1 MARTKRQALIE
12 EVAFIT
18 GTTDDRIH
26 DVMADGRAWTVAQI
40 AQKAMVSPHT
50 VRLYMN
56 NHPDEYEKGF
66 VAVESGH
73 KPVAYRK
80 RKEKK
85 IGRSA
90 RR

>member
-1 MARTKRQALIE
+1 
-12 EVAFIT
+12 
-18 GTTDDRIH
+18 
-26 DVMADGRAWTVAQI
+26 VAQI
-40 AQKAMVSPHT
+40 AEKAKVSPHT

-56 NHPDEYEKGF
+56 THPDEYEKGY